1 MILKITL
8 ISIIIFATIFL
19 ILPGLLSST
28 KFIIEIHEIGHAQE
42 IQKFG
47 NYPIYVY
54 LNPEKCN
61 NENNAGFTTS
71 LTLKDLKDMIDQG
84 NEDKKA
90 KEAIKAI
97 AEAGKLAEYNFVCDN
112 PRKLKRIRYMPLR
125 KVTYRWAR
133 LKVDTR
139 MKCNTKGSDSY
150 IAKNPDKFV
159 YIPVHDFTDFQ
170 KENLYIYKNGE
181 LEKIAYSKD
190 LVG

>member
-1 MILKITL
+1 MLILKICV
-8 ISIIIFATIFL
+8 IIMIFAFIFF

-28 KFIIEIHEIGHAQE
+28 KFIVEIHEIGHAQE

-47 NYPIYVY
+47 NYPVYVY

-61 NENNAGFTTS
+61 DKNNAGFTTS
-71 LTLKDLKDMIDQG
+71 LTLKHLKDMIDQG
-84 NEDKKA
+84 NEDEKA

-125 KVTYRWAR
+125 KVTYYLTR
-133 LKVDTR
+133 LKIDTYVN
-139 MKCNTKGSDSY
+139 CNTKGSDSY

-159 YIPVHDFTDFQ
+159 YISVHDFTDFQ

-190 LVG
+190 LIG